1 MANNKFNK
9 MEFWNSQLT
18 EKSWRLLQEIRKKYN
33 FILIGG
39 WSTYLWTKQ
48 QKSKDIDIVV
58 SLTELQ
64 KLKQEDLRK
73 NDALKKYEI
82 KSDEIDI
89 DIYLEYYSKLTIPP
103 EDIKKYT
110 SQIEGFNVASQEALL
125 VLKQGAEI
133 DRENSI
139 KGEKDRADIVSLML
153 FANPDYNAYLKIL
166 KEYSK
171 EEYFHRLVKILKD
184 FREYNIVGLSP
195 KEFKSKKEKTLE
207 QLKKVK

>member
-89 DIYLEYYSKLTIPP
+89 DIYLEHYSKLTIPP

-166 KEYSK
+166 KNYSK

>member
-89 DIYLEYYSKLTIPP
+89 DIYLEHYSKLTIPP

-207 QLKKVK
+207 QLKK

>member
-89 DIYLEYYSKLTIPP
+89 DIYLEHYSKLTIPP

>member
-166 KEYSK
+166 KNYSK

-207 QLKKVK
+207 QLKKIM

>member
-73 NDALKKYEI
+73 NYALKKYEI

-89 DIYLEYYSKLTIPP
+89 DIYLEHYSKLTIPP

-184 FREYNIVGLSP
+184 FREYNIVGLYP